1 MQIMRICCGEMGLI
15 RILGE
20 LVRLF
25 IVLINN
31 GYLVTNKSAANV
43 SSAGLSFISAFVYTM
58 TRSKAQ
64 LKESDFIRILI

>member
-1 MQIMRICCGEMGLI
+1 MGLI

-25 IVLINN
+25 IALINN

-43 SSAGLSFISAFVYTM
+43 SSVGLSFISVYVYTM

-64 LKESDFIRILI
+64 LKESDFIRILIWKLINK